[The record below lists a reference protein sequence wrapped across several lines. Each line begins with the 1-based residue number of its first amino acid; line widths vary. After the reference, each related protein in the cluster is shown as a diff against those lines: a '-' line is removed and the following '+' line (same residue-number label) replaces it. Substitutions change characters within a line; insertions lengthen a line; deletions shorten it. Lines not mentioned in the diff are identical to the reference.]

1 MDTLPERATALGAY
15 FWTLRGAKSRADLA
29 LELGISE
36 MSILRIETQG
46 QKPKPET
53 LKKLVAGLRARWEDI
68 DYLADLSASQVEE
81 GRKLANQVRDQIQGS
96 QAGQTASDR
105 RAALQNLANELES
118 DPQKLDQLIDY
129 GRYLRSLD
137 RQREES

>member
-1 MDTLPERATALGAY
+1 MPADITPLGAY
-15 FWTLRGAKSRADLA
+15 FWNLRGDKGRGTLA

-36 MSILRIETQG
+36 MSILRIETRG

-68 DYLADLSASQVEE
+68 DYLADMHDASQVEE
-81 GRKLANQVRDQIQGS
+81 GRRLAMQVRDQVHS
-96 QAGQTASDR
+96 GQSADDR
-105 RAALQNLANELES
+105 KVALQKLADELES

-129 GRYLRSLD
+129 GRYLRGLD
-137 RQREES
+137 RQREEG

>member
-1 MDTLPERATALGAY
+1 MKDIPAGATPLGAY
-15 FWTLRGAKSRADLA
+15 FWALRGDKGRATLA

-46 QKPKPET
+46 QQPKPDT

-68 DYLADLSASQVEE
+68 DYLAGLQDSSQVEE
-81 GRKLANQVRDQIQGS
+81 GRKLAEQVRQEIQS
-96 QAGQTASDR
+96 GQSVGDR
-105 RAALQNLANELES
+105 KRTLQNLANELES

-129 GRYLRSLD
+129 GRYLRGLD
-137 RQREES
+137 RQREEG